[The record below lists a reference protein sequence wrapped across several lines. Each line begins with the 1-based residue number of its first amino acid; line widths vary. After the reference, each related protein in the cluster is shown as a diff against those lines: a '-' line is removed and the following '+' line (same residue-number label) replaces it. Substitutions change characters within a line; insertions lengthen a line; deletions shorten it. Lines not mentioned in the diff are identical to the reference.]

1 MTAEFTRRD
10 MFKISG
16 LAAAGLGGA
25 ALLSA
30 CSPSG
35 SGSPSAGGETPAAS
49 TGTTTVAG
57 HSREGLPSFLAAPE
71 PITDI
76 ADTKDFD
83 VVIVGAGAS
92 GVPAAI
98 TAREAGATV
107 ALIQKEATAISQGNT
122 ATGILL
128 DTSDEAGVEAVVSRL
143 LKDHQYRGKRE
154 QVELWAKNSG
164 EAIKWVLDL
173 ATAEGAQVSDTTMKW
188 TAAIK
193 EVNGYPMDYLSIDF
207 GPKPYNTGN
216 GMQVLADYAAAQ
228 GVEIFYN
235 TEAKQLVGDAAG
247 VTGVIAEGPD
257 GTVQFNASKGVI
269 LATGDY
275 QNDDD
280 MMAYY
285 LPDLANLGRKQMNKT
300 GDGHKMAVW
309 AGGAIE
315 DITHTKMLHDFDGG
329 PGSMADMP
337 FLAVKQDGTRFC
349 DETLGMSLMNNFL
362 RSEADQGWYSQIFD
376 SNYMADTEGWP
387 GVALP
392 PEAMASYMPEVE
404 GEKTGVYESLINT
417 FSADTLEELGEKL
430 GLTDVPTFVATVER
444 YNELAEGGVDE
455 DMGKPAQFLKA
466 IKQPPFYGI
475 HRHIGLSTIIHGVNV
490 NADMQALNDEGE
502 PIEGLY
508 AIGNCAGNFFGSPD
522 YPMTVP
528 GLSLGRC
535 HTQGYVVGRAVASK

>member
-1 MTAEFTRRD
+1 MANIYR
-10 MFKISG
+10 
-16 LAAAGLGGA
+16 
-25 ALLSA
+25 
-30 CSPSG
+30 
-35 SGSPSAGGETPAAS
+35 
-49 TGTTTVAG
+49 
-57 HSREGLPSFLAAPE
+57 
-71 PITDI
+71 
-76 ADTKDFD
+76 
-83 VVIVGAGAS
+83 
-92 GVPAAI
+92 
-98 TAREAGATV
+98 
-107 ALIQKEATAISQGNT
+107 KEQ
-122 ATGILL
+122 
-128 DTSDEAGVEAVVSRL
+128 
-143 LKDHQYRGKRE
+143 
-154 QVELWAKNSG
+154 
-164 EAIKWVLDL
+164 
-173 ATAEGAQVSDTTMKW
+173 
-188 TAAIK
+188 
-193 EVNGYPMDYLSIDF
+193 
-207 GPKPYNTGN
+207 
-216 GMQVLADYAAAQ
+216 
-228 GVEIFYN
+228 
-235 TEAKQLVGDAAG
+235 
-247 VTGVIAEGPD
+247 
-257 GTVQFNASKGVI
+257 
-269 LATGDY
+269 
-275 QNDDD
+275 
-280 MMAYY
+280 
-285 LPDLANLGRKQMNKT
+285 NKT
-300 GDGHKMAVW
+300 GDGQKMMVW
-309 AGGAIE
+309 AGAKME
-315 DITHTKMLHDFDGG
+315 DACGSKVQHDFDAG

-337 FLAVKQDGTRFC
+337 FLAVKNDGTRFC
-349 DETLGMSLMNNFL
+349 NEAACEMAVMGNFL

-444 YNELAEGGVDE
+444 YNELAEGGIDE

>member
-216 GMQVLADYAAAQ
+216 GMRVLADYAAAQ

-362 RSEADQGWYSQIFD
+362 RSEADQGDYNQIFD
-376 SNYMADTEGWP
+376 SNYMTAAAEWP
-387 GVALP
+387 GKLFD
-392 PEAMASYMPEVE
+392 PEAIKVYMPEEDVE
-404 GEKTGVYESLINT
+404 KVGVFEDQIGT
-417 FSADTLEELGEKL
+417 FKADTLEELATKL
-430 GLTDVPTFVATVER
+430 GITDTAAFVKSVER
-444 YNELAEGGVDE
+444 YNECVAAGKDLDFGKEG
-455 DMGKPAQFLKA
+455 KWLTA
-466 IKQPPFYGI
+466 IDTPPFYGI
-475 HRHIGLSTIIHGVNV
+475 HRHVRVSAIVSAAETGEAIPGLF
-490 NADMQALNDEGE
+490 
-502 PIEGLY
+502 
-508 AIGNCAGNFFGSPD
+508 AIGNTAGNFYGGVD
-522 YPMTVP
+522 YSMYMP
-528 GLSLGRC
+528 GLSLGRA
-535 HTQGYVVGRAVASK
+535 HTQGYVTGKYVASL